1 MGSMSN
7 ETPEMV
13 RYNEICAGYEDAVL
27 ACDYA
32 RCLAIVLQTQEYL
45 DTLSYHSHM
54 YRNGN
59 KWTVAGDLMAANITR
74 LFWLRRITGGKS
86 CES

>member
-1 MGSMSN
+1 MNN

-13 RYNEICAGYEDAVL
+13 RYNEICAGYEDAIL

-32 RCLAIVLQTQEYL
+32 RCLEIVLQAQEYL
-45 DTLSYHSHM
+45 GSMPYHAHM
-54 YRNGN
+54 YQNGN
-59 KWTVAGDLMAANITR
+59 RCTVAGDLMEANITR
-74 LFWLRRITGGKS
+74 MFWLRKITGGKS

>member
-7 ETPEMV
+7 ETAEMV

-45 DTLSYHSHM
+45 DSLSYHSNM

-59 KWTVAGDLMAANITR
+59 KWTVAGDLMEANITR
-74 LFWLRRITGGKS
+74 LFWLRKITGGKS